1 MLTKAQLERGHTE
14 LSVCWIT
21 SLEVGTD
28 RKESSEYCPFRFEAV
43 SSGFLVSPLMGSI
56 GMLVETVVRLAS
68 LLRLGCKVM
77 HKAVPSLETREPYH
91 QCLFR
96 CLK

>member
-1 MLTKAQLERGHTE
+1 MLTKAQLERGHVE
-14 LSVCWIT
+14 PSICWIT

-28 RKESSEYCPFRFEAV
+28 RKERSEYCPFRFEAI
-43 SSGFLVSPLMGSI
+43 SSGFLVSPLMGSLD
-56 GMLVETVVRLAS
+56 MLVETVVSLARL
-68 LLRLGCKVM
+68 LGCKVM
-77 HKAVPSLETREPYH
+77 HKAAPSLETREAYH